1 MELKY
6 AQLNSIDVDHVSKN
20 GIDVNLTST
29 DGNKLLVSLTP
40 ASLQQ
45 LINTLI
51 DISFGLGQ
59 TRHPEG
65 PVALDDAMRRYDL
78 FRMTPATGLAIQQMS
93 DDPNDMGVYVRF
105 WETEIGFRLDS
116 RNLLMV
122 ANSLD
127 ERGHQRDATPR
138 VQ

>member
-1 MELKY
+1 MDLKY
-6 AQLNSIDVDHVSKN
+6 PQLNSIDVDHVSK
-20 GIDVNLTST
+20 
-29 DGNKLLVSLTP
+29 DGVDMNFVSQDGSKLLVSLTP
-40 ASLQQ
+40 ASLQH
-45 LINTLI
+45 LISTLI
-51 DISFGLGQ
+51 DIGFGLGQ

-65 PVALDDAMRRYDL
+65 PVAVDDDMRRYDL
-78 FRMTPATGLAIQQMS
+78 FRMTPATGLAIRQMS
-93 DDPNDMGVYVRF
+93 EDPNDMGVYVRF

-127 ERGHQRDATPR
+127 ENGHQRDAKPR